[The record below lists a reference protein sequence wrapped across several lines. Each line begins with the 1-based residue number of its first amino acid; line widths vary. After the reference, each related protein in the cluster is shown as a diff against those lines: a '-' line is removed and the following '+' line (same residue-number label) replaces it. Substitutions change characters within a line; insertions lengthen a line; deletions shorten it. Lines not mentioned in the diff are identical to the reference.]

1 MSLIQFIVPQI
12 ETEKHCYATVNA
24 VMDLIQ
30 YHIRIVVQF
39 DQIQCR

>member
-12 ETEKHCYATVNA
+12 ETEKHCYA
-24 VMDLIQ
+24 MDLIQ